1 MFDIYDKSKGGS
13 YSDTLSQSSD
23 DRRDADEVSSLKIRV
38 CERQPNYFENRYILR
53 TGLLLIL
60 LGGPGRS
67 LTIRGDGKTALAML
81 KIGRSPQSSLEED
94 VSAKSFLTYKYITEF
109 LVTKM

>member
-23 DRRDADEVSSLKIRV
+23 DRRDADEVLSLKIRV
-38 CERQPNYFENRYILR
+38 CERQPNYFQNRYILR

-60 LGGPGRS
+60 SEVPVDLSPYEATEDGPS
-67 LTIRGDGKTALAML
+67 DA
-81 KIGRSPQSSLEED
+81 ED
-94 VSAKSFLTYKYITEF
+94 REVAPE
-109 LVTKM
+109 